1 MWNQAL
7 RKGTYIYFLT
17 MLSSTSSWDILM
29 TLQYANSSST
39 LYVSPMRIILI
50 WCSFLSICCICFL
63 EIRRI
68 QRAYC
73 MFHSFYNI
81 NTRTS
86 LINPNNSMHQRTYR
100 FLIMLGTFTL
110 FRLLR
115 LTFFDAW
122 NFFEGELGIFISRRR
137 AKI

>member
-1 MWNQAL
+1 MRNQAL
-7 RKGTYIYFLT
+7 RKGLYINLLT

-50 WCSFLSICCICFL
+50 WCSFLSICCICSS

-81 NTRTS
+81 NTRT
-86 LINPNNSMHQRTYR
+86 MHQRTDR
-100 FLIMLGTFTL
+100 FLILLETFTL

-115 LTFFDAW
+115 LIFFDAW